1 MLIAFIAVVSV
12 QWIWIKYSMR
22 EGEARFTSKVYDV
35 LGKAVNLVE
44 QTNNIRL
51 FNDLKERYT
60 QVEEVISTMNH
71 AQDSA
76 FVDENSNN
84 NEVPLFS
91 FAFSKG
97 NIGGGQGGN
106 ISSMLRIFMNPGGR
120 MEPGY
125 ILGTDR
131 DNNILYQV
139 MRSAASEA
147 ERLADSLERQRMMD
161 LVREFVIRYLR
172 EKDPQTAQVEKR
184 LENVDL
190 SPYLKEEMIN
200 TGIDNPFTWKIMTR
214 EQIVQ
219 YIKEKGTKGFYYVEL
234 FPNDQTTKDANL
246 CVMFDAKDSLFYNNM
261 GWMFIASGFCIIGL
275 MSVFIITIVI
285 IMRQQKLSV
294 IKNDFINNMTHEF
307 KTPIATIS
315 LASQMLKDGAVTNTP
330 ETIDRV
336 ATIIRDESKRLT
348 FQVERV
354 LQTALFTE
362 TRMKLK
368 LKNINMNQLIEDL
381 LPKFSLRVEDKG
393 GKFSAYLEADQ
404 DEVLADEV
412 HITNVISN
420 LVDNAIKYCVKSPE
434 ITIYTRNKDKEIV
447 ISVIDNG
454 IGIAKKDQKLI
465 FERFYRVSTGNLHD
479 VKGFG
484 LGLSYVKKIV
494 EAHGGRIDVESSL
507 EKGSC
512 FDIILPL
519 TVKKQKIKRTLFF

>member
-12 QWIWIKYSMR
+12 QWIWMKYSMR

-71 AQDSA
+71 AQDS
-76 FVDENSNN
+76 VLTDEDPGN
-84 NEVPLFS
+84 NEISLFS
-91 FAFSKG
+91 LAFSKG
-97 NIGGGQGGN
+97 KVGEGQGGN

-120 MEPGY
+120 MGPGY
-125 ILGTDR
+125 ILETDR

-139 MRSAASEA
+139 MRSATSEA

-172 EKDPQTAQVEKR
+172 EKDPQMAQVEKR

-190 SPYLKEEMIN
+190 NPYLKEEMIN

-246 CVMFDAKDSLFYNNM
+246 CVMFDTKDSLFYNNM

-307 KTPIATIS
+307 KTPLATIS
-315 LASQMLKDGAVTNTP
+315 LATSAIEKEKVLNDRTQILKFNSMIRNENERMNKYVERILLQAKLDRREVHLKKVPVNLNVLVDEAV
-330 ETIDRV
+330 EHF
-336 ATIIRDESKRLT
+336 RL
-348 FQVERV
+348 QVE
-354 LQTALFTE
+354 E
-362 TRMKLK
+362 
-368 LKNINMNQLIEDL
+368 
-381 LPKFSLRVEDKG
+381 KG
-393 GKFSAYLEADQ
+393 GVIRAELDPEGYVIS
-404 DEVLADEV
+404 ADEV
-412 HITNVISN
+412 HMLTVVCN
-420 LVDNAIKYCVKSPE
+420 LIDNAIKYSHDSLN
-434 ITIYTRNKDKEIV
+434 IYIYTKQEGNRFIIGVRDT
-447 ISVIDNG
+447 G
-454 IGIAKKDQKLI
+454 IGIPKEAQDKVFK
-465 FERFYRVSTGNLHD
+465 RFYRVPSGNVHN

-484 LGLSYVKKIV
+484 LGLSYAKSIV
-494 EAHGGRIDVESSL
+494 ELHGGEIQLTSKKNKGTQVE
-507 EKGSC
+507 
-512 FDIILPL
+512 IIF
-519 TVKKQKIKRTLFF
+519 KMES

>member
-12 QWIWIKYSMR
+12 QWIWMKYSMR

-60 QVEEVISTMNH
+60 QVEKVISTMNH
-71 AQDSA
+71 AQDSVLA
-76 FVDENSNN
+76 DENPDN
-84 NEVPLFS
+84 NEISLFS
-91 FAFSKG
+91 LAFSKG
-97 NIGGGQGGN
+97 KVGEGQGGN

-120 MEPGY
+120 MGPGY
-125 ILGTDR
+125 ILETDR

-139 MRSAASEA
+139 MRSATSEA

-190 SPYLKEEMIN
+190 NPYLKEEMIN

-246 CVMFDAKDSLFYNNM
+246 CVMFDTKDSLFYNNM

-307 KTPIATIS
+307 KTPLATIS
-315 LASQMLKDGAVTNTP
+315 LATSAIEKEKVLNDRTQILKFNSMIRNENERMNKYVERILLQAKLDRREVHLKKVPVNLNVLVDEAV
-330 ETIDRV
+330 EHF
-336 ATIIRDESKRLT
+336 RL
-348 FQVERV
+348 QVE
-354 LQTALFTE
+354 E
-362 TRMKLK
+362 
-368 LKNINMNQLIEDL
+368 
-381 LPKFSLRVEDKG
+381 KG
-393 GKFSAYLEADQ
+393 GVIRAELDPEGYVIS
-404 DEVLADEV
+404 ADEV
-412 HITNVISN
+412 HMLNVVCN
-420 LVDNAIKYCVKSPE
+420 LIDNAIKFSHADST
-434 ITIYTRNKDKEIV
+434 ITVETTSKYEKIFV
-447 ISVIDNG
+447 SVRDTG
-454 IGIAKKDQKLI
+454 IGIPKNSLKKI
-465 FERFYRVSTGNLHD
+465 WERFYKTDLSRGKD
-479 VKGFG
+479 KKGTG
-484 LGLSYVKKIV
+484 LGLAIVKEIIQL
-494 EAHGGRIDVESSL
+494 HGENINVVSTEGVGTEFIFSLSKAEKEDGES
-507 EKGSC
+507 
-512 FDIILPL
+512 
-519 TVKKQKIKRTLFF
+519 

>member
-12 QWIWIKYSMR
+12 QWIWMKYSMR
-22 EGEARFTSKVYDV
+22 EGEARFTSKVYEV

-71 AQDSA
+71 AQDS
-76 FVDENSNN
+76 VLTDEDPGN
-84 NEVPLFS
+84 NEISLFS
-91 FAFSKG
+91 LAFSKG
-97 NIGGGQGGN
+97 KVGEGQGGN

-120 MEPGY
+120 MGPGY
-125 ILGTDR
+125 ILETDR

-139 MRSAASEA
+139 MRSATSEA

-172 EKDPQTAQVEKR
+172 EKDPQMAQVEKR

-190 SPYLKEEMIN
+190 NPYLKEEMIN

-234 FPNDQTTKDANL
+234 FPNDQPTKDANL
-246 CVMFDAKDSLFYNNM
+246 CVMFDTKDSLFYNNM

-307 KTPIATIS
+307 KTPLATIS
-315 LASQMLKDGAVTNTP
+315 LATSAIEKEKVLNDRTQILKFNSMIRNENERMNKYVERILLQAKLDRREVHLKKVPVNLNVLVDEAV
-330 ETIDRV
+330 EHF
-336 ATIIRDESKRLT
+336 RL
-348 FQVERV
+348 QVE
-354 LQTALFTE
+354 E
-362 TRMKLK
+362 
-368 LKNINMNQLIEDL
+368 
-381 LPKFSLRVEDKG
+381 KG
-393 GKFSAYLEADQ
+393 GVIRAELDPEGYVIS
-404 DEVLADEV
+404 ADEV
-412 HITNVISN
+412 HMLNVVCN
-420 LVDNAIKYCVKSPE
+420 LIDNAIKYSHDSLN
-434 ITIYTRNKDKEIV
+434 IYIYTKQEGNRFIIGVRDT
-447 ISVIDNG
+447 G
-454 IGIAKKDQKLI
+454 IGIPKEAQDKVFK
-465 FERFYRVSTGNLHD
+465 RFYRVPSGNVHN

-484 LGLSYVKKIV
+484 LGLSYAKSIV
-494 EAHGGRIDVESSL
+494 ELHGGEIQLTSKKNKGTQVE
-507 EKGSC
+507 
-512 FDIILPL
+512 IIF
-519 TVKKQKIKRTLFF
+519 KMES